1 MKQKYAQLTQR
12 QQQALSYISKD
23 ELAFT
28 EFIGL
33 LRDEAARETALFEK
47 AKEQLVLTG
56 EGRPACL
63 RLMGR
68 LEVLNELI
76 ALLNSSRDY

>member
-1 MKQKYAQLTQR
+1 MKQKYAQLSPR

-33 LRDEAARETALFEK
+33 LRDEVARESALFEK
-47 AKEQLVLTG
+47 AKDNLVISG
-56 EGRPACL
+56 DGRPACL

>member
-12 QQQALSYISKD
+12 QQQALSYLSKD

-28 EFIGL
+28 EFVGL
-33 LRDEAARETALFEK
+33 LRDEVARESALFEK
-47 AKEQLVLTG
+47 AKDHLVVSG
-56 EGRPACL
+56 DGRPACL

-76 ALLNSSRDY
+76 ALLDSSRDY